1 MNKSP
6 RSSRVALAKAEA
18 AQSRVIAALRAAG
31 DTATADRLL
40 RCQMARSTR
49 RGGSGGGWP
58 WRCRSAGCWACR
70 RPAIRRWWSG
80 LCQWVA
86 AWGTPV
92 SFCKL
97 PLRAGRGLRA
107 AVRHLRKA
115 CRDLRDRAARGPGGR
130 GWRAIAI
137 AGLALGDGTAWLA
150 VAHGGIT
157 RAALANGFARRFGA
171 VVFADLAA
179 TPPPTSFSDAAAVEL
194 SRLGRGVEPLR
205 VAVAPQRGPAVGMEA
220 SSRAADP
227 MPILVA

>member
-1 MNKSP
+1 LIRAP
-6 RSSRVALAKAEA
+6 RSTRAALAEAEA
-18 AQSRVIAALRAAG
+18 AQAAVIAALRAACE
-31 DTATADRLL
+31 DDIADRLL
-40 RCQMARSTR
+40 RCQMARSAR
-49 RGGSGGGWP
+49 RGSEWP

-70 RPAIRRWWSG
+70 RPAIHRWWSE

-86 AWGTPV
+86 ASGTPV

-107 AVRHLRKA
+107 AVRHIRKA

-130 GWRAIAI
+130 RWQAIAI

-157 RAALANGFARRFGA
+157 RTALADGFARRFGA
-171 VVFADLAA
+171 VVFADLAD

-205 VAVAPQRGPAVGMEA
+205 VAVAPQRAPAVGIDT
-220 SSRAADP
+220 SSGAADP
-227 MPILVA
+227 MPILVG

>member
-1 MNKSP
+1 MNKAP

-31 DTATADRLL
+31 DSTSADRLL
-40 RCQMARSTR
+40 RCQEARAAR
-49 RGGSGGGWP
+49 RSGSGGWP

-70 RPAIRRWWSG
+70 RPAIRLWWSG

-107 AVRHLRKA
+107 AVRHLRKT

-130 GWRAIAI
+130 PWRAIAM

-157 RAALANGFARRFGA
+157 RAALADGFARRFGA
-171 VVFADLAA
+171 VVFTDFADA
-179 TPPPTSFSDAAAVEL
+179 PPPTSFSDAAAVEL
-194 SRLGRGVEPLR
+194 SRLKRGVEPLR
-205 VAVAPQRGPAVGMEA
+205 VAVAPQRGLAVGGDA
-220 SSRAADP
+220 SSRAADA
-227 MPILVA
+227 MPILVG